1 MSYANHIWELL
12 EPLGVYQKSGTF
24 QMGEIQTQGAVLDQV
39 DGLLAELEG
48 EMCLATAEDWG
59 LERVASLF
67 RRRPVASTTKRLRA
81 ALAALL
87 RIGGDSFTLEAI
99 NDTIAGCGVHALVE
113 ENGVPNEVVVSFPN
127 VPGIPKEF
135 EEIKEIIEDILPA
148 HLLITYNFWYI
159 TWIELEKRIKSWR
172 DIDSRNRDWDG
183 LETLVLDE
191 DDM

>member
-1 MSYANHIWELL
+1 MSHAQYLRDLL
-12 EPLGVYQKSGTF
+12 RPLGVYDLTAPFNG
-24 QMGEIQTQGAVLDQV
+24 GELDAQGEALDGAMARIEEVQRESS
-39 DGLLAELEG
+39 LT
-48 EMCLATAEDWG
+48 TAEDWG
-59 LERVASLF
+59 LEQIAALF
-67 RRRPVASTTKRLRA
+67 VRRPVAAQPRRLAA

-172 DIDSRNRDWDG
+172 DIESRNLDWDG

>member
-1 MSYANHIWELL
+1 MSHAQYLRDLL
-12 EPLGVYQKSGTF
+12 RPLGVYNLEAPFNG
-24 QMGEIQTQGAVLDQV
+24 GELDVQGAALDGAM
-39 DGLLAELEG
+39 DWLE
-48 EMCLATAEDWG
+48 EVQRESSLATAEDWG
-59 LERVASLF
+59 LENTAQLF
-67 RRRPVASTTKRLRA
+67 VRRPVADQPKKLAA

-172 DIDSRNRDWDG
+172 DIESRNLDWDG